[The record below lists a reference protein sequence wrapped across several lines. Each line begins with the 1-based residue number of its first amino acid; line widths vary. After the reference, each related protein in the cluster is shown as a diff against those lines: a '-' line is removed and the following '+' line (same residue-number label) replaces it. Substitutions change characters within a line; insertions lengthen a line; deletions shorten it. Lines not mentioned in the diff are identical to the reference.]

1 MASVTSF
8 HLQYRLW
15 IAELNSDINILRI
28 FDDYLADISTSNKTE
43 DALKYIKNYKQQFS
57 VLRKSI
63 DELRHDMHINKMELA
78 AIAKKPGISIKFI
91 EKNIKHKEV
100 KERYIL
106 FRKTFDRTKRDFQK
120 FENKL
125 MK

>member
-78 AIAKKPGISIKFI
+78 AIAKKPGISIKII

-100 KERYIL
+100 KERYRL
-106 FRKTFDRTKRDFQK
+106 FRKTFDRTKKDFQK